1 MKRNDAFILL
11 PHFLSLSHLS
21 LSLFYIPLFKLL
33 LLHINIHL
41 KLKTN
46 CFVLTLDPPSFLF
59 DSIGDGYSRRIAG
72 LLLWFHVAVSYAINS
87 QALCKSIDGIILVH
101 QQRSIRNT
109 RSRRNNNNNN
119 NNNFL
124 PSLKLKLNNIIDNPI
139 HRWLCITLVV
149 TISSYLVSNA
159 IPFFKDL
166 VGLIGA
172 LTSVPLC
179 LSLPAILY
187 RKYAKSKSNATI
199 TATAIDA
206 SKSSNDA
213 AAAADQVQ
221 VQDQVQQSINNSDT
235 TNICS
240 RFWSYCCSYS
250 YLLLLYSF
258 LFLIIGLIGS
268 ISSIEEDWLNQ
279 GKPFSC

>member
-1 MKRNDAFILL
+1 MHSFSHSLFSFSLARIS
-11 PHFLSLSHLS
+11 LSLSS
-21 LSLFYIPLFKLL
+21 QNGTMVP
-33 LLHINIHL
+33 
-41 KLKTN
+41 
-46 CFVLTLDPPSFLF
+46 LDPPSFLF

-87 QALCKSIDGIILVH
+87 QALCKSIDGIITVH
-101 QQRSIRNT
+101 QRRIRIRNK
-109 RSRRNNNNNN
+109 RSNNNNNN

-124 PSLKLKLNNIIDNPI
+124 SLKIIRLNNNVIDNPI

-187 RKYAKSKSNATI
+187 RKYAKSKSNAAAI
-199 TATAIDA
+199 TATSIVDE
-206 SKSSNDA
+206 SKSNNNA
-213 AAAADQVQ
+213 AAEVAVYQ
-221 VQDQVQQSINNSDT
+221 VQDQVHQSINNNDI
-235 TNICS
+235 TNICR
-240 RFWSYCCSYS
+240 RFCSYCCSYS

-279 GKPFSC
+279 GRPFSCQ